1 MEIELDESK
10 YNYDDLLNLFALE
23 PNFNIVDLKSARK
36 KVLKLHPDKCKLD
49 KKYYLFFAKMYK
61 KVEQIYNYTHHE
73 TNIYNYKQSIDI
85 DDHFKKYLEQQNI
98 DPKKNFKKF
107 SKEFNKMFEHV
118 YINEDKEGYEDWLKS
133 DEGLYD
139 KDDLEGSRKKAIS
152 QRALIKKDDELE
164 EVGGNYD
171 AFSKLKCFDVKESH
185 NNSIFAYDVNEEYE
199 KKPKFKSVQEYQ
211 QFLTRED
218 NTNNPIGL
226 DQSKMLL
233 KKREQMLNS
242 QAKHL
247 AFEKMNQS
255 NNMTKNY
262 NSYIS
267 KYLKLEN

>member
-1 MEIELDESK
+1 MDLELDESK
-10 YNYDDLLNLFALE
+10 YDYNALLNLFSLG
-23 PNFNIVDLKSARK
+23 PNFNLNDLKIARK
-36 KVLKLHPDKCKLD
+36 KVLKLHPDKCKLNIR
-49 KKYYLFFAKMYK
+49 YYLFFTKMYK

-73 TNIYNYKQSIDI
+73 TNIHNYGKSIDI
-85 DDHFKKYLEQQNI
+85 DDHFKKYLEQQKI
-98 DPKKNFKKF
+98 DPKKNFKEF
-107 SKEFNKMFEHV
+107 SREFNKMFEHV
-118 YINEDKEGYEDWLKS
+118 YINENKEGYENWLKS
-133 DEGLYD
+133 DEGIYD
-139 KDDLEGSRKKAIS
+139 KNDLEGSRKKAINQQS
-152 QRALIKKDDELE
+152 LIKKEELE
-164 EVGGNYD
+164 EVGGNCD

-185 NNSIFAYDVNEEYE
+185 NNSIFAYDVNEEYQ

-211 QFLTRED
+211 QFLVRED
-218 NTNNPIGL
+218 NNNNPIGL

-255 NNMTKNY
+255 NNMAENY